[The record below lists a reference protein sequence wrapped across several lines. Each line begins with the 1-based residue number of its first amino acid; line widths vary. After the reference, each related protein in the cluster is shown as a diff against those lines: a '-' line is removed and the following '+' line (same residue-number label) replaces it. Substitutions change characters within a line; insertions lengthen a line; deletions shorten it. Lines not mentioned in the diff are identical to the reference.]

1 VAVVRITVGLRK
13 LEFVAGN
20 RAEAHV
26 EFARAS
32 PLSAGETAHISLG
45 MRDGRL
51 RTLVGVPVLIE
62 ERTVS
67 AGRTEYL
74 YALSGQISEESAA
87 V

>member
-1 VAVVRITVGLRK
+1 VVHITEGLRK

-32 PLSAGETAHISLG
+32 PLSAGETAHLSLG

-51 RTLVGVPVLIE
+51 RSLVGVPVLME

-67 AGRTEYL
+67 TGHTEYL
-74 YALSGQISEESAA
+74 YLLSGRISEESAA